1 MDQISP
7 KASFKN
13 DDKKFDFLI
22 FGADGMQGRIVTRDL
37 LEKGY
42 SVLLSDL
49 SQIKLKEMLK
59 KYHRQAA
66 FEPIDLR
73 DIDRVT
79 GIILKSRAEI
89 IINCAEGDWNMNVY
103 QACLQTR
110 RHIID
115 LGSRVDM
122 TRDQIKLDKQFK
134 KIEHIAITGCGSV
147 PGVGNIMLSYAAKKF
162 DSIETIELGFAWDS
176 NIKKFVVPFSIESI
190 LEEYTL
196 PAPYMEKGRLKKI
209 KPIKSAQIRN
219 FRAVGKQK
227 IFLVD
232 HPEVYTISHYFKPW
246 GVENI
251 RFYASFPQHS
261 ERVINTLMDLTF
273 ADKRIVNFE
282 ETDIL
287 PDEFLAQLLK
297 RMKQPRGYKEWENV
311 WALIEGRA
319 RRRPKRILMECI
331 VPPLK
336 GWEDA
341 GCNIDTGFPA
351 SIIAQM
357 IKYGDINKAG
367 SFAPEGIVP
376 EKLFFKELRKKKMR
390 VYENGKVIN

>member
-1 MDQISP
+1 M
-7 KASFKN
+7 A
-13 DDKKFDFLI
+13 
-22 FGADGMQGRIVTRDL
+22 RDL

-42 SVLLSDL
+42 DVLLADL
-49 SQIKLKEMLK
+49 SQLKLKELLK
-59 KYHRQAA
+59 KYSQQAS
-66 FEPIDLR
+66 FEQADLR
-73 DIDRVT
+73 DVNRTI
-79 GIILKSRAEI
+79 GIIQKSGAEV

-103 QACLQTR
+103 QAGLHTR
-110 RHIID
+110 CHLVD

-122 TRDQIKLDKQFK
+122 TRDQIKLDKHFK
-134 KIEHIAITGCGSV
+134 KIERTAITGCGAV
-147 PGVGNIMLSYAAKKF
+147 PGIGNIMLAHAAKKF
-162 DSIETIELGFAWDS
+162 NSIETVELGFAWDS

-190 LEEYTL
+190 MEEYTL
-196 PAPYMEKGRLKKI
+196 LAPYIENGRLKRI
-209 KPIKSAQIRN
+209 KPMKSAQVRN

-232 HPEVYTISHYFKPW
+232 HPETYTIQHYFKSW
-246 GVENI
+246 GVKNI

-261 ERVINTLMDLTF
+261 EKIINALIDLTF
-273 ADKRIVNFE
+273 ADKHAVNFGKI
-282 ETDIL
+282 DIL

-297 RMKQPRGYKEWENV
+297 RMKHPRGYKEWENIWV
-311 WALIEGRA
+311 LIKGSHQ
-319 RRRPKRILMECI
+319 RRRKCIMMECI

-357 IKYGDINKAG
+357 IKSGDINKVG
-367 SFAPEGIVP
+367 SFAPEGVVP

-390 VYENGKVIN
+390 VYENGKIIN

>member
-1 MDQISP
+1 MSQPFI
-7 KASFKN
+7 KKN
-13 DDKKFDFLI
+13 NNHIYDFVVL
-22 FGADGMQGRIVTRDL
+22 GADGMQGKIVARDL

-42 SVLLSDL
+42 DVLLADL
-49 SQIKLKEMLK
+49 SQFKLRELLK
-59 KYHRQAA
+59 KYSQKAS
-66 FEPIDLR
+66 FEQVDLR
-73 DIDRVT
+73 DINRT
-79 GIILKSRAEI
+79 IGIIQKSGAEI

-103 QACLQTR
+103 QAALHTK

-134 KIEHIAITGCGSV
+134 KIGRTAVTGCGAV
-147 PGVGNIMLSYAAKKF
+147 PGIGNIMLAYAAKKF

-190 LEEYTL
+190 MEEYTL
-196 PAPYMEKGRLKKI
+196 PAPYIEKGRLKKI

-232 HPEVYTISHYFKPW
+232 HPETYTISHYFKPW

-261 ERVINTLMDLTF
+261 EKVINTLIDLTF
-273 ADKRIVNFE
+273 ADKHAVNFE
-282 ETDIL
+282 EADIL

-297 RMKQPRGYKEWENV
+297 RMKMPRGYKEWENV
-311 WALIEGRA
+311 WTFVEGSRQ
-319 RRRPKRILMECI
+319 RRRKRILMECI